1 MNYTFK
7 KFDELKNI
15 ELYNILRLRNEVFI
29 VEQECPYVDCDN
41 KDIGAYHLLVEEDGK
56 LLAYLRILDK
66 GVSYDEVS
74 IGRVIVTNECRGK
87 GIAKEMMTKSL
98 EFIKENLNENEVRIS
113 AQSYA
118 LKLYESVGFKIAS
131 EEYLEDDIPH
141 IDMIYK
147 G

>member
-41 KDIGAYHLLVEEDGK
+41 KDIGAYHLLIEEHGK

>member
-41 KDIGAYHLLVEEDGK
+41 KDIGAYHLLVEEHGM

-66 GVSYDEVS
+66 GISYDEVS

-98 EFIKENLNENEVRIS
+98 EFIKEKLNENDVRIS
-113 AQSYA
+113 AQTYA

-141 IDMIYK
+141 IDMIYI